1 MVHSPPFSTPLNTFM
16 HPDTAAMLPQG
27 RPPARVLLTLTL
39 LAAVVHGCVLDGVP
53 QGGLQASAYA
63 AQPIAATV
71 QLRHIAVPAADAT
84 VAAAVPTRVAPPA
97 AQRALEGARQTVQP
111 MVQMASGYPVPAPG
125 TSGAEPAEPVS
136 PQVISSET
144 PQETPRETP
153 PDTSPDTP
161 LAIPLVMPLVSATP
175 SSAAASAVV
184 TDAPPLRQPERPVPV
199 YKTRFPPVTTIDYEI
214 RRGGLSGTGE
224 LRWRPVNGHYEVR
237 LEASVAGFTLLTQ
250 VSQGGFDAAG
260 LAPTRF
266 TDQRLR
272 KAARAANF
280 QREAGKITF
289 SGPRGEFA
297 LAAGSQDRLSWMIQL
312 PSVLAAEPTRAAA
325 GSEVVLYVAG
335 ARGDVD
341 IWDLRSS
348 GTETLDTPS
357 GALSTVKFTRTPRSA
372 RDTRA
377 EVWLD
382 PKRHYLPVRARLTQ
396 GESDGA
402 LDLVL
407 RELRS
412 GP

>member
-1 MVHSPPFSTPLNTFM
+1 MVRSPPFSTQLNTPM
-16 HPDTAAMLPQG
+16 HPHTAAMLPRG
-27 RPPARVLLTLTL
+27 RPPARVLLALTL
-39 LAAVVHGCVLDGVP
+39 LASVVHGCVLDGVP
-53 QGGLQASAYA
+53 QGGLQASAHA
-63 AQPIAATV
+63 ALPNASTV
-71 QLRHIAVPAADAT
+71 QVRHIAVPAADAT
-84 VAAAVPTRVAPPA
+84 PAAVQRAPEVARPTVQVAAADPVPTP
-97 AQRALEGARQTVQP
+97 GA
-111 MVQMASGYPVPAPG
+111 
-125 TSGAEPAEPVS
+125 SGAEPAEPVIPLVTS
-136 PQVISSET
+136 AD
-144 PQETPRETP
+144 TP
-153 PDTSPDTP
+153 PDNSAETSLVIP
-161 LAIPLVMPLVSATP
+161 LAMPLVSTP
-175 SSAAASAVV
+175 ALSAAAAASTVA
-184 TDAPPLRQPERPVPV
+184 TDAPLLRQPERPVPV

-224 LRWRPVNGHYEVR
+224 LRWRPVNGRYEVR

-289 SGPRGEFA
+289 SRPRGEFA

-312 PSVLAAEPTRAAA
+312 PSVLAAEPARAAS
-325 GSEVVLYVAG
+325 GGEVVLYVAG

-348 GTETLDTPS
+348 GTETLDMPS

-372 RDTRA
+372 GDTRA

>member
-1 MVHSPPFSTPLNTFM
+1 MLALALLGWGSLGCLLN
-16 HPDTAAMLPQG
+16 
-27 RPPARVLLTLTL
+27 
-39 LAAVVHGCVLDGVP
+39 GVP
-53 QGGLQASAYA
+53 LGGLQSAAHA
-63 AQPIAATV
+63 ALPI
-71 QLRHIAVPAADAT
+71 
-84 VAAAVPTRVAPPA
+84 
-97 AQRALEGARQTVQP
+97 
-111 MVQMASGYPVPAPG
+111 
-125 TSGAEPAEPVS
+125 
-136 PQVISSET
+136 
-144 PQETPRETP
+144 
-153 PDTSPDTP
+153 
-161 LAIPLVMPLVSATP
+161 
-175 SSAAASAVV
+175 AASAVA
-184 TDAPPLRQPERPVPV
+184 TDAPSLRQPERPVPV

-224 LRWRPVNGHYEVR
+224 LRWRPVNGRYEVR

-272 KAARAANF
+272 KAARAADF

-289 SGPRGEFA
+289 SRPRGEFA

-325 GSEVVLYVAG
+325 GGEVVLYVAG

-341 IWDLRSS
+341 IWELRSG
-348 GTETLDTPS
+348 GTEMLDTPS
-357 GALSTVKFTRTPRSA
+357 GALTTVKFTRTPRSA

-396 GESDGA
+396 GESDDA

>member
-1 MVHSPPFSTPLNTFM
+1 MHLDTTATPPR
-16 HPDTAAMLPQG
+16 G
-27 RPPARVLLTLTL
+27 RPPARVLLALTL
-39 LAAVVHGCVLDGVP
+39 LASVVHGCVLDGVP
-53 QGGLQASAYA
+53 QGGLHASAHA
-63 AQPIAATV
+63 ALPIAATV
-71 QLRHIAVPAADAT
+71 QVRQIALPAAVAT
-84 VAAAVPTRVAPPA
+84 PAAAVPARIAAPA
-97 AQRALEGARQTVQP
+97 AQRVPQGTRPTVQVVGVDP
-111 MVQMASGYPVPAPG
+111 APAPG
-125 TSGAEPAEPVS
+125 RSGAEPAAPVS
-136 PQVISSET
+136 PLGASPDT
-144 PQETPRETP
+144 PQDTL
-153 PDTSPDTP
+153 PDTSPETP
-161 LAIPLVMPLVSATP
+161 LVIPLAMPLVSATL
-175 SSAAASAVV
+175 SSAAAVAVA

-214 RRGGLSGTGE
+214 RRGGLAGTGE
-224 LRWRPVNGHYEVR
+224 LRWRPVNGRYEVR

-348 GTETLDTPS
+348 GPETLDMPS